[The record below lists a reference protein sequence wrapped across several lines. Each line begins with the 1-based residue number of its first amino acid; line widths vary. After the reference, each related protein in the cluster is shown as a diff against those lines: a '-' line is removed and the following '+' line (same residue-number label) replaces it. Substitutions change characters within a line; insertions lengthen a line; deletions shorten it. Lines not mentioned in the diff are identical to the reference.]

1 MPMPLILIM
10 AITYVWRSLIRLRVH
25 AVTAP
30 SPLQKRQG

>member
-10 AITYVWRSLIRLRVH
+10 AITYVWRRLIRLRVH